1 MSFVSYL
8 GAPAFWGV
16 RFLFMLLFYFFVFP
30 YLGQNREDILLGVIV
45 FWGLAG
51 LLLTGIKPGKYST
64 RIPIASFLDF
74 VPAIY
79 LSCVF
84 PSELTG
90 AFFLLPFSDFVLI
103 DKAFFPIAIGVG
115 VLFFFAAGKLMP
127 FSRKEHTL
135 LDKSSFLVTYFFSL
149 FFAFYL
155 SHFYKQ
161 WRQSETLIS
170 LIEVGQTLG
179 ATLNLNRVL
188 ESLKEAVQSLYRYS
202 AFVLY
207 LLEEKE
213 GILRTKI
220 NLAPLKAAFSDFS
233 LNQESLLSRVVKKK
247 EGVLIPDL
255 KKLKDPLIPAF
266 RSFRCAAVFPIV
278 FEGTPL
284 GLLILI
290 HSLPN
295 TFHDEDWRVLSILA
309 NLTAIA
315 VKNVYLH
322 QKTAVMAITDSLTGV
337 YSHGYFQALLHEKL
351 AEQEKLGKP
360 ASLLMVDLDWFK
372 KVNDTFGHPQGD
384 RVLAQMARV
393 IQNILTP
400 KDILARYGGDEFVI
414 FVKDCNKIAA
424 VALAERIRKT
434 IQDVPFLILNGER
447 TIHLSVSIGVA
458 TFPEDGSGSQLLE
471 SADKALYQ
479 AKQLGRNKICYVG
492 QEVLH

>member
-1 MSFVSYL
+1 
-8 GAPAFWGV
+8 
-16 RFLFMLLFYFFVFP
+16 
-30 YLGQNREDILLGVIV
+30 
-45 FWGLAG
+45 
-51 LLLTGIKPGKYST
+51 
-64 RIPIASFLDF
+64 
-74 VPAIY
+74 
-79 LSCVF
+79 
-84 PSELTG
+84 
-90 AFFLLPFSDFVLI
+90 
-103 DKAFFPIAIGVG
+103 
-115 VLFFFAAGKLMP
+115 
-127 FSRKEHTL
+127 
-135 LDKSSFLVTYFFSL
+135 
-149 FFAFYL
+149 
-155 SHFYKQ
+155 
-161 WRQSETLIS
+161 
-170 LIEVGQTLG
+170 
-179 ATLNLNRVL
+179 
-188 ESLKEAVQSLYRYS
+188 
-202 AFVLY
+202 
-207 LLEEKE
+207 
-213 GILRTKI
+213 
-220 NLAPLKAAFSDFS
+220 
-233 LNQESLLSRVVKKK
+233 
-247 EGVLIPDL
+247 VLIPDL

-384 RVLAQMARV
+384 RVLAQLARV

-414 FVKDCNKIAA
+414 FVKDCNKMAA